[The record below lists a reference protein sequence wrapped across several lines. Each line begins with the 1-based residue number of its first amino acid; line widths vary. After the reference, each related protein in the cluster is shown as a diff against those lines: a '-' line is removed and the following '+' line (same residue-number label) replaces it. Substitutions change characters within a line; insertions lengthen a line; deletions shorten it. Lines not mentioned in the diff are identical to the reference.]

1 LQPLLIVKTGS
12 ALPSVLEERGDY
24 DVWIRAGLG
33 LPLDL
38 VEVVA
43 VHEGDSLPD
52 PGRPSAV
59 VVTGSSAMVSER
71 LEWSERTGAW
81 LVEAVRSGTPVLGLC
96 YGHQL
101 LVQALGG
108 RVGPNPNGREMGTV
122 AVRFSEDARD
132 DPLLGAVPSVAPF
145 QATHV
150 ESVLSLPE
158 GVRGLAGTSL
168 DPHSV
173 YAVSPGRGEPV
184 RAWGVQFH
192 PEFDAS
198 IMRAYLTHRREILAD
213 EGFDPDALLAAVQET
228 PEGDSLLRRFAALVL
243 RDASS
248 G

>member
-1 LQPLLIVKTGS
+1 
-12 ALPSVLEERGDY
+12 
-24 DVWIRAGLG
+24 
-33 LPLDL
+33 
-38 VEVVA
+38 
-43 VHEGDSLPD
+43 
-52 PGRPSAV
+52 V

-81 LVEAVRSGTPVLGLC
+81 LVEVLRSGTPVLGLC

-122 AVRFSEDARD
+122 EVRFSDDARD
-132 DPLLGAVPSVAPF
+132 DPLLGAVPSRAPF
-145 QATHV
+145 QATHL

-168 DPHSV
+168 DPHSAF
-173 YAVSPGRGEPV
+173 AVSPRPGEPV

-192 PEFDAS
+192 PEFDAVV
-198 IMRAYLTHRREILAD
+198 MRAYLTHRREILAD

-228 PEGDSLLRRFAALVL
+228 PEGPSLLRRFAALVL
-243 RDASS
+243 RDAGS